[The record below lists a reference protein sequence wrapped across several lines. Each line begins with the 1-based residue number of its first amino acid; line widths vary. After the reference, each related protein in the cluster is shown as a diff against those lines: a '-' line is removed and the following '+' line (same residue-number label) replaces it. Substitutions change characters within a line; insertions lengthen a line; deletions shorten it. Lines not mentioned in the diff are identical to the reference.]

1 MTLDQRVGLYE
12 ACQQLF
18 PIHPGYATL
27 PIQEGF
33 DWSSALGDA
42 PFERLYLVVF
52 RSVLRATADL
62 ELLYEYDELAHA
74 EASEAGGLVFY
85 FRGVTN
91 ERGESLSFCLWE
103 SREQARRASGG
114 PSHREA
120 MGFVSQMYESYSL
133 ERYDL
138 LKVGGTKG
146 SFVFR
151 PREGVSSPHDAGGS
165 GQPT

>member
-12 ACQQLF
+12 ACQQLS

-27 PIQEGF
+27 PIKEGF

-52 RSVLRATADL
+52 RSVLRATADID
-62 ELLYEYDELAHA
+62 LLYEHDELAHA
-74 EASEAGGLVFY
+74 EAIEAGGLLFY
-85 FRGVTN
+85 FRGEIN
-91 ERGESLSFCLWE
+91 ERGESLSFCLWGNGG
-103 SREQARRASGG
+103 QALRASGS

-138 LKVGGTKG
+138 LKVGGGKG

-151 PREGVSSPHDAGGS
+151 PREGVSSPQDLGGP